1 MIQKYYILYN
11 ALAKRLEVLMSSGVS
26 QIPIGNK
33 PDIHVPKQR
42 YFGGGMRIVKRFRQ
56 EWPLH
61 ALIIPAFIV
70 TAIFSYGPMYGLI
83 MAFQD
88 FNPVLAFNSP
98 WIGLDNFRWIFSQP
112 AFVRTIPNTLFISLT
127 RIMLLTAASIFFSL
141 LLNEIRISFC
151 KRFFQTIVYI
161 PNFISWIIMAG
172 VLQTILA
179 SNGLVNNFL
188 NVFGIDN
195 VQFLTN
201 PQIFPWT
208 MIWTEVWKSFGFG
221 TVVYLAAITS
231 IDPEIYESAVVDGAG
246 KFRQIW
252 SITLPLMGPI
262 IVLMVTLALGTVL
275 NAGFD
280 QIFNLYSPV
289 VFSTGDIIDTYLFRL
304 AFVNGGWALGA
315 AVGLMR
321 SVVSLILMSVSLFV
335 AYKVAN
341 YRVF

>member
-1 MIQKYYILYN
+1 MGSPITDIT
-11 ALAKRLEVLMSSGVS
+11 
-26 QIPIGNK
+26 QI
-33 PDIHVPKQR
+33 HASPKNIKKER
-42 YFGGGMRIVKRFRQ
+42 YFGSPARIGRRFGR

-61 ALIIPAFIV
+61 MMIVPALII

-88 FNPVLAFNSP
+88 FIPARGFSRSP
-98 WIGLDNFRWIFSQP
+98 FIGLENFRWLFAQAGFP
-112 AFVRTIPNTLFISLT
+112 RTIYNTLFISIAKIVIGT
-127 RIMLLTAASIFFSL
+127 VASITFSL

-172 VLQTILA
+172 ILHTILA
-179 SNGLVNNFL
+179 SDGLVNNFL
-188 NVFGIDN
+188 NILGIEN
-195 VQFLTN
+195 VPFLID
-201 PQIFPWT
+201 PKIFPWT
-208 MIWTEVWKSFGFG
+208 MIWTDVWKTFGFG
-221 TVVYLAAITS
+221 TVVYLATITS

-246 KFRQIW
+246 KFRQIM
-252 SITLPLMGPI
+252 SITIPLMGPI
-262 IVLMVTLALGTVL
+262 IVLMATLALGNVL

-289 VFSTGDIIDTYLFRL
+289 VYSSGDIIDTYLYRL
-304 AFVNGGWALGA
+304 AFENARFAIAA

-321 SVVSLILMSVSLFV
+321 SVVSLILMTLSLIF

-341 YRVF
+341 YRLF